1 MVLETASAS
10 FGDIAT
16 STEGWIEVWCPG
28 FFMTPLLDPLAAPLV
43 WPLEYPF
50 ARALTNSLAVPSAVI
65 LDKGLRGR

>member
-1 MVLETASAS
+1 
-10 FGDIAT
+10 
-16 STEGWIEVWCPG
+16 
-28 FFMTPLLDPLAAPLV
+28 LAAPLV